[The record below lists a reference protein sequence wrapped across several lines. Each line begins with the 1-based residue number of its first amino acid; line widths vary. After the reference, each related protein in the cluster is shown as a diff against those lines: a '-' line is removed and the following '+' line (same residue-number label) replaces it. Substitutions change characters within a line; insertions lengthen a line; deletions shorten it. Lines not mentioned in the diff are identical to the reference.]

1 LIEGENAT
9 KPAIFASLSGN
20 SPMDMR
26 HCVRAESSAPNR
38 TNDQEQYVNMDG
50 MKTGSFSDTEKGPRS
65 QYGAACWRMH
75 LGRVEVLLI
84 TSRDT
89 GRWVIPK
96 GWPVDGLDPA
106 NSAAREA
113 WEEAGVTGVLS
124 AEILGYYSYDKGIRP
139 NVSLPCV
146 VAVFPLHV
154 TSLADRFPERKQRRR
169 KWFAASKA
177 AKLVD
182 EPELRRLLSDLA
194 QSPDRLIAT
203 LPDMTDDVGEKG

>member
-1 LIEGENAT
+1 
-9 KPAIFASLSGN
+9 
-20 SPMDMR
+20 
-26 HCVRAESSAPNR
+26 
-38 TNDQEQYVNMDG
+38 MDG
-50 MKTGSFSDTEKGPRS
+50 MKTGSFSNAEEGPRS

-96 GWPVDGLDPA
+96 GWPMEGLDPA

-113 WEEAGVTGVLS
+113 WEEAGVSGALS
-124 AEILGYYSYDKGIRP
+124 HEILGYYSYDKGLRP

-154 TSLADRFPERKQRRR
+154 TGLADRFPERKQRRR
-169 KWFAASKA
+169 KWFAAAKA
-177 AKLVD
+177 AKLVA

-194 QSPDRLIAT
+194 QSPERLAAT
-203 LPDMTDDVGEKG
+203 LSNATEVSGTKG